1 MTNKTNQSIKESYWQ
16 PEYTQKYSQFE
27 PVPIFSE
34 NNKSIHN
41 ISSES
46 NQDDN
51 SSSMKY
57 SDTNESLNSNQSKN
71 SDIIPLDY
79 IDTNSSNINE
89 DSSKSYSQIKETT
102 SNTDNINQAD
112 ENMETESREIVV
124 GHIKNMFLDVTST
137 ETVKTKSPE
146 ENNQCVI
153 IDETIMS
160 SSSSSS
166 PSKSPQKNDQNISLS
181 SPNSL
186 ESKNSNILDQNLD
199 TLEELDSDDLDNK
212 ENVIIISNEEEDK
225 CIDCEKEQSISY
237 CKKRRKT
244 IEEISLEEHLN
255 EINSKRFKQNNNSLN
270 SNSQLLNQ
278 NEIIS
283 IDDDNVVDSDSDSC
297 EIIEEIEKKTK
308 NDQDNQIQV
317 LKMIEKSFN
326 QTRNMDDIEN
336 DNALGKFIEI

>member
-1 MTNKTNQSIKESYWQ
+1 MTNKTTQSIKESYWQ

-51 SSSMKY
+51 SSSMKFA
-57 SDTNESLNSNQSKN
+57 DTNESLNSNQSKN
-71 SDIIPLDY
+71 SDQIPLDY
-79 IDTNSSNINE
+79 IDTNNSNINE
-89 DSSKSYSQIKETT
+89 DSSKSYNQIKETT
-102 SNTDNINQAD
+102 FNTDNNQAD
-112 ENMETESREIVV
+112 DNMEIESKEIVV
-124 GHIKNMFLDVTST
+124 SHIKNMFLDVTST
-137 ETVKTKSPE
+137 EIVKTKSPE

-166 PSKSPQKNDQNISLS
+166 PSNSPQKNDQNISLS

-212 ENVIIISNEEEDK
+212 ENVIIISNEEEEK
-225 CIDCEKEQSISY
+225 CTDCEKEQSINY

-270 SNSQLLNQ
+270 SNFQLLNQ

-283 IDDDNVVDSDSDSC
+283 IDEDVVDSDSDSC
-297 EIIEEIEKKTK
+297 EIIEEIDKKTK
-308 NDQDNQIQV
+308 NNQDNQAQV

-326 QTRNMDDIEN
+326 QTRNTDDIEN
-336 DNALGKFIEI
+336 DNALGKFKGI